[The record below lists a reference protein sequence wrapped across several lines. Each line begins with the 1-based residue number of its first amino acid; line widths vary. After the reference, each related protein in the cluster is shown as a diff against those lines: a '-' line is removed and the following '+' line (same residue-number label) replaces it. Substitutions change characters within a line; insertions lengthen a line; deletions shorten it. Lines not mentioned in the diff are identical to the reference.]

1 MSITHSEG
9 ARPYDPI
16 RDLSPQAIEDFL
28 RTVGWIR
35 EDFREGVNS
44 FWVNAAEG
52 ASLMLPYNSRYRDF
66 NTRLND
72 ALRTISEVHKV
83 KGEALALE
91 IASARS
97 DILLLRADQTTLD
110 GSIPLTE
117 AQSLINGAS
126 QMILAAACSAIN
138 PRPTHPSRKPDA
150 AKEFLAEEV
159 RMGHTLRGSF
169 VITILARHDSAVQEE
184 LPGPALDAGNPSADR
199 VDVRASEAPEGV
211 IESYT
216 RRVMSTLASGLR
228 AANELLQ
235 DEPQISQSEA
245 VEQGASAQLLES
257 IGRMGSWE
265 GINSLDMSFRWSPSH
280 PSPPAETPS
289 RVVLPREQAE
299 RATFVGKNL
308 RSQPNVLH
316 ESVVG
321 HVIRL
326 ERAEGKDDG
335 IAVIDGVLGKSR
347 RRVRVQL
354 SGDYYRL
361 AIRAHDQRA
370 PVVAVGTVTLERRAW
385 WINRAEDFRLALQ

>member
-1 MSITHSEG
+1 MSITRSEG

-16 RDLSPQAIEDFL
+16 RDLSPRAIEDFL

-35 EDFREGVNS
+35 EGYREGINS
-44 FWVNAAEG
+44 FWVNEAEG
-52 ASLMLPYNSRYRDF
+52 ASLMLPYNSRFRDF
-66 NTRLND
+66 TTRLND

-97 DILLLRADQTTLD
+97 DILLLRADQATFD
-110 GSIPLTE
+110 GSIPLAE

-138 PRPTHPSRKPDA
+138 PRATHPSRKPDA
-150 AKEFLAEEV
+150 AKDFLAEEV

-169 VITILARHDSAVQEE
+169 VITILARHESTVREE
-184 LPGPALDAGNPSADR
+184 LPEPLLGRESPSADEA
-199 VDVRASEAPEGV
+199 DIRASEAPQGV

-216 RRVMSTLASGLR
+216 RRVMSTLASGLQ

-235 DEPQISQSEA
+235 DEPQITESEA
-245 VEQGASAQLLES
+245 VEQGASAQLMES

-280 PSPPAETPS
+280 PTPPAETPS

-299 RATFVGKNL
+299 RASFVGKNL
-308 RSQPNVLH
+308 RRQPNILH
-316 ESVVG
+316 ESVIG
-321 HVIRL
+321 YVIRL

-354 SGDYYRL
+354 SGDHYRL

>member
-16 RDLSPQAIEDFL
+16 QDLSPRAIEEFL

-35 EDFREGVNS
+35 EEYREGVNS
-44 FWVNAAEG
+44 FWVNATQG

-66 NTRLND
+66 STRLND
-72 ALRTISEVHKV
+72 ALRTISEVHNV
-83 KGEALALE
+83 RGEALALE

-110 GSIPLTE
+110 GSIPLAE
-117 AQSLINGAS
+117 AQSLINGAG
-126 QMILAAACSAIN
+126 QMLLAAACSAIN
-138 PRPTHPSRKPDA
+138 PRPNHPSRKPDA

-169 VITILARHDSAVQEE
+169 VITILARHDSAVRED
-184 LPGPALDAGNPSADR
+184 LPEPSPQYGSPSEDR
-199 VDVRASEAPEGV
+199 VDIQASEAPDGV

-216 RRVMSTLASGLR
+216 RRVMATLASGLR

-235 DEPQISQSEA
+235 DEPRISESEA
-245 VEQGASAQLLES
+245 VEQGASAQLMDS
-257 IGRMGSWE
+257 IGRMGSWQ

-280 PSPPAETPS
+280 PTPHAEIPS

-299 RATFVGKNL
+299 RAASAGKSL
-308 RSQPNVLH
+308 RRQPTVLH
-316 ESVVG
+316 ESVIG

-335 IAVIDGVLGKSR
+335 IAIIDGVLGKSR

-354 SGDYYRL
+354 SGENYRL

-385 WINRAEDFRLALQ
+385 WINRVEEFRLALQ

>member
-1 MSITHSEG
+1 MNTTHSEG
-9 ARPYDPI
+9 ARPYDPV
-16 RDLSPQAIEDFL
+16 RDLNPRAIEDFL

-35 EDFREGVNS
+35 EDYREGVKGV
-44 FWVNAAEG
+44 WVNEAEG
-52 ASLMLPYNSRYRDF
+52 ASLMLPYNPRFRDF

-72 ALRTISEVHKV
+72 ALHTISEVHKV
-83 KGEALALE
+83 RGEALALE

-138 PRPTHPSRKPDA
+138 PRATHPPRKPNA
-150 AKEFLAEEV
+150 AKEFLADEV

-169 VITILARHDSAVQEE
+169 VITILARHDSAVREE
-184 LPGPALDAGNPSADR
+184 LPEARPEHRYRLEDHADIL
-199 VDVRASEAPEGV
+199 ASEAPDGV

-216 RRVMSTLASGLR
+216 RRVMSTLASGLQ
-228 AANELLQ
+228 AANKLLQ
-235 DEPQISQSEA
+235 DEPQISESEA
-245 VEQGASAQLLES
+245 VEQGASAQLMES
-257 IGRMGSWE
+257 IGRMGAWE
-265 GINSLDMSFRWSPSH
+265 GINSLDMSFRWSASH
-280 PSPPAETPS
+280 PAPPADTPS
-289 RVVLPREQAE
+289 RVVLPREQSE
-299 RATFVGKNL
+299 RASFVGKNL
-308 RSQPNVLH
+308 RRRPTVAH
-316 ESVVG
+316 ESVIG

-354 SGDYYRL
+354 SGDNYRL
-361 AIRAHDQRA
+361 AVRAHGERF
-370 PVVAVGTVTLERRAW
+370 PVMAVGTVTLERRAW
-385 WINRAEDFRLALQ
+385 WINRAEEFRLALQ